1 MLPEAKRPWAGGSH
15 RLRAAALRIR
25 AAWGHVADDVS
36 RSRLN
41 NRSGEGLCQ
50 AEGKGEGK
58 GGEGEGRLDRP
69 RKVIQP
75 CLNKSSRSHLCRN
88 RRSLGNDRLDSH
100 HLAILVALASKHEA
114 RIRAQKEPG
123 LSPAGHRQR
132 REYPLGSLMDLRQV
146 HQATQ
151 GGGKRRGHITN
162 VALGSKKHRTS

>member
-25 AAWGHVADDVS
+25 AAWGMSLTTSADH
-36 RSRLN
+36 
-41 NRSGEGLCQ
+41 GLIIGVGRGCVKRKGD
-50 AEGKGEGK
+50 GKGE
-58 GGEGEGRLDRP
+58 GEGEGRLDRP

-75 CLNKSSRSHLCRN
+75 CLKKSSRSHLCRN
-88 RRSLGNDRLDSH
+88 RRSLGIDRLDSH

-151 GGGKRRGHITN
+151 GEGKRRGHITN